1 MKCEHCGVENATFFC
16 KTTVNGRTTEAHL
29 CPACAEKLGYARS
42 LRESMR
48 RPFGRLF
55 DPFSLLGDF
64 GMLSPTVLTE
74 FPAPTETAEA
84 PQTAPQGELVDAI
97 DAKKLQ
103 EERQRN
109 ALQAQLRR
117 AVEEERYE
125 DAAKLR
131 DELKALE

>member
-1 MKCEHCGVENATFFC
+1 MNTMKCEHCGAENATFFC
-16 KTTVNGRTTEAHL
+16 KTTVNGRTTEMHL
-29 CPACAEKLGYARS
+29 CHTCAEKLGLTRQMQQAFS
-42 LRESMR
+42 

-55 DPFSLLGDF
+55 DPVSLLGDF
-64 GMLSPTVLTE
+64 GMTAPMLTE
-74 FPAPTETAEA
+74 FPAPNEDTAA
-84 PQTAPQGELVDAI
+84 PVREDLVDAI

-117 AVEEERYE
+117 AIEEERYE

-131 DELKALE
+131 DELRELN

>member
-16 KTTVNGRTTEAHL
+16 KTTVNGRTSQMHL
-29 CPACAEKLGYARS
+29 CHGCAEKLGLSRS
-42 LRESMR
+42 MHQAFS

-64 GMLSPTVLTE
+64 AHVSTPTLLTE
-74 FPAPTETAEA
+74 FPAPDEA
-84 PQTAPQGELVDAI
+84 AAPPQEELVDTI

-103 EERQRN
+103 EERQKN

-117 AVEEERYE
+117 AIDEERYE

-131 DELKALE
+131 DELRTLN

>member
-16 KTTVNGRTTEAHL
+16 KTTVNGHTSQMHL
-29 CPACAEKLGYARS
+29 CHGCAEKLGLTRS
-42 LRESMR
+42 MHTAFS

-55 DPFSLLGDF
+55 DPVSLLGDF
-64 GMLSPTVLTE
+64 AHVPTPTLLTE
-74 FPAPTETAEA
+74 FPAPDETATPAQE
-84 PQTAPQGELVDAI
+84 ELVDAI

-103 EERQRN
+103 EERQKN

-131 DELKALE
+131 DELRALN

>member
-16 KTTVNGRTTEAHL
+16 KTTVNGRTGEMHL
-29 CPACAEKLGYARS
+29 CHRCAEKLGLSRDLPKTFS
-42 LRESMR
+42 

-64 GMLSPTVLTE
+64 GMAAPTLLAE
-74 FPAPTETAEA
+74 LPAPNEEA
-84 PQTAPQGELVDAI
+84 SAPVVEELVDAI

-103 EERQRN
+103 EEREKN

-125 DAAKLR
+125 DAARLR
-131 DELKALE
+131 DELKKLN

>member
-16 KTTVNGRTTEAHL
+16 KTTLNGRTSQMHL
-29 CPACAEKLGYARS
+29 CHSCAEKLGLSRS
-42 LRESMR
+42 MHQAFS

-64 GMLSPTVLTE
+64 AHVSTPTLLTE
-74 FPAPTETAEA
+74 FPAPDEA
-84 PQTAPQGELVDAI
+84 AAPPQEELVDTI

-103 EERQRN
+103 EERQKN

-125 DAAKLR
+125 DAARLR
-131 DELKALE
+131 DELRALN

>member
-16 KTTVNGRTTEAHL
+16 KTTVNGRTSQMHL
-29 CPACAEKLGYARS
+29 CHGCAENLGLSRS
-42 LRESMR
+42 MHQAFS

-64 GMLSPTVLTE
+64 AHVSTPTLLTE
-74 FPAPTETAEA
+74 FPAPDEA
-84 PQTAPQGELVDAI
+84 AAPPQEELVDTI

-103 EERQRN
+103 EERQKN

-117 AVEEERYE
+117 AIDEERYE
-125 DAAKLR
+125 DAARLR
-131 DELKALE
+131 DELRTLN